1 MNFQDLRSKDIASA
15 KKDIS
20 ASIGID
26 HYVIQLV
33 AHIEDLDGILNK
45 LVKRFR
51 DWYEL
56 VMPELSRA
64 HTDHREFI
72 KLAKD
77 MTRKEGSMGRSFTAE
92 DLAPLEVLRSEIEHL
107 YVVRDEQIGR
117 LEGLMEREYP
127 NTCAL
132 AGGLLAGKLLR
143 IAGSM
148 KSFMLMPASTIQT
161 LGAEKALFRHLRS
174 GAKPPKYGLLLA
186 HPYVGEAKEKAKHAR
201 SLADKI
207 ALGVKVDYFKGDFV
221 GDKLK
226 ESLR

>member
-1 MNFQDLRSKDIASA
+1 MNLQDLRKKDIIAA
-15 KKDIS
+15 KADIS
-20 ASIGID
+20 ASLGID
-26 HYVIQLV
+26 NYIIQMV
-33 AHIEDLDGILNK
+33 AHIEDLDSVLNK

-64 HTDHREFI
+64 HHDHSEFI
-72 KLAKD
+72 KLAVD
-77 MTRKEGSMGRSFTAE
+77 MTRKEGSMGRAYTHE
-92 DLAPLEVLRSEIEHL
+92 DLAGLEVLRSEIAHL
-107 YVVRDEQIGR
+107 YVVKDEQIGR

-132 AGGLLAGKLLR
+132 AGGLLAAKLIR

-148 KSFMLMPASTIQT
+148 KKFMIMPASTVQT

-174 GAKPPKYGLLLA
+174 GAKSPKYGLLLA
-186 HPYVGEAKEKAKHAR
+186 HPYVAEGENKGKNAR
-201 SLADKI
+201 SMADKI
-207 ALGVKVDYFKGDFV
+207 ALAAKVDYFKGDFV